1 MNIIIP
7 GILLSVKFGELDLP
21 ISTVYILI
29 GITIFVFLGVGIS
42 SVQLIKSAL
51 DNKEGED

>member
-7 GILLSVKFGELDLP
+7 EILLSVKFGELDLP
-21 ISTVYILI
+21 LSTVYILI

-51 DNKEGED
+51 ENKEAED